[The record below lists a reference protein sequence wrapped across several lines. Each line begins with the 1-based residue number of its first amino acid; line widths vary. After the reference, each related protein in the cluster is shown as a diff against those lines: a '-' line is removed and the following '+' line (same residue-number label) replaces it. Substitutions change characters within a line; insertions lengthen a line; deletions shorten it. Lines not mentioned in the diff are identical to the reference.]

1 MSDTTRSIE
10 SVVKKF
16 LLKNPDFLE
25 QEPELLRDLELN
37 HSAGPAVSLI
47 EKQVQYLR
55 SQNEGLET
63 RMNQLIQVASDN
75 EKLMSRLHKL
85 TLELMAI
92 RDLPAFFDRL
102 SEALLSEFN
111 ADIINITLFDIKVE
125 AKPKTPIFQTRRDDP
140 DMQQFQD
147 QLEKDVSVCG
157 RLNSN
162 KRDYLFGSR
171 GQWVQSTALVP
182 LGDDGMLAVGSSDPA
197 RFYPGMGTLFL
208 DLLACVVTSRLT
220 LEEPE
225 EHRRSA

>member
-1 MSDTTRSIE
+1 MSDKTRSIQN
-10 SVVKKF
+10 VVKKF
-16 LLKNPDFLE
+16 LLKNPNFLQ
-25 QEPELLRDLELN
+25 QEPELLKDLELS
-37 HSAGPAVSLI
+37 HSSGSAVSLI

-55 SQNEGLET
+55 GQNESLET
-63 RMNQLIQVASDN
+63 RLNQLIQVAADN
-75 EKLMSRLHKL
+75 EKLMSRLHQL

-92 RDLPAFFDRL
+92 RNLPVFFDRL
-102 SEALLSEFN
+102 SEALLSEFKV
-111 ADIINITLFDIKVE
+111 DIINITLFDIKVE
-125 AKPKTPIFQTRRDDP
+125 ASPKTPIFQARRDEP
-140 DMQQFQD
+140 DIQQFQD
-147 QLEKDVSVCG
+147 QLEKGVSVCG

-208 DLLACVVTSRLT
+208 DLLACVITSRLAQ
-220 LEEPE
+220 EEPE